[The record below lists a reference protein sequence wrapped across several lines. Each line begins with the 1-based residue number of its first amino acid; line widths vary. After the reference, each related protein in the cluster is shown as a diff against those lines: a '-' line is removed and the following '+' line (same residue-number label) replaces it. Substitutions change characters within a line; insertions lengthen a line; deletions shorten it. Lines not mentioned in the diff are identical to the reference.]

1 MWRPCDLVVGYF
13 LASGYLIWPCEAN
26 RSFFSWD
33 FGSRLAIGGDSSLAV
48 MPIAVTSTS
57 RKKLEAAPGLGL
69 IGAKG
74 GLARPIP
81 QVVGWSLVRQATG
94 STINGLPCRPLA

>member
-1 MWRPCDLVVGYF
+1 
-13 LASGYLIWPCEAN
+13 
-26 RSFFSWD
+26 
-33 FGSRLAIGGDSSLAV
+33 

-57 RKKLEAAPGLGL
+57 RKKLEAAHGLGL

-94 STINGLPCRPLA
+94 PTIN